1 MTRINLVPVEE
12 LTDQHLFAEFR
23 EIKMV
28 AKSLRRSIASAVRKY
43 GVDWEKYLLSKIA
56 KEYTLNTGHVTF
68 FYDKGLFLKKRF
80 ALLCKELD
88 KRGVNYNKQSTFDES
103 SIYNELPNL
112 WNKDYYPTQR
122 EINISNDRIV
132 TRIFEKPHFYK
143 YQGKPYIKAY
153 EQLNGVLQ

>member
-1 MTRINLVPVEE
+1 MTRINLVPPEE

-28 AKSLRRSIASAVRKY
+28 AKSLRRSIASAVKKY
-43 GVDWEKYLLSKIA
+43 GADWEKHILSKIS
-56 KEYTLNTGHVTF
+56 KQYTLNTGHVTF
-68 FYDKGLFLKKRF
+68 FYDKGTFLKKRF
-80 ALLCKELD
+80 GLLCKELD

-103 SIYNELPNL
+103 DVYKELPNL
-112 WNKDYYPTQR
+112 WNKDYNPTPL

-143 YQGKPYIKAY
+143 YNGKPYIKAY
-153 EQLNGVLQ
+153 DSLTGVI